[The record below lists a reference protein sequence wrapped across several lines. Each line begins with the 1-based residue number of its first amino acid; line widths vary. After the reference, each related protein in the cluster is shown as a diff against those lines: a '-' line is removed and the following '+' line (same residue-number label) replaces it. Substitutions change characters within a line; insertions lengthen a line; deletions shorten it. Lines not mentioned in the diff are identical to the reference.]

1 MADYDPTPTRS
12 NPIACV
18 TSWLGG
24 IFRSPAPSYQ
34 PAPRPAP
41 GPTVARV
48 RAIDV
53 ERVAAL
59 SPDGALCDDGP
70 IAVLTLVVDD
80 AETAATVLEALQS
93 GAQVRVTTPGACG

>member
-34 PAPRPAP
+34 PAPPPAP
-41 GPTVARV
+41 VPTVARI

-59 SPDGALCDDGP
+59 TADGSLCDAGP

-80 AETAATVLEALQS
+80 AETAATVLEALHD
-93 GAQVRVTTPGACG
+93 GAQLRVTTAGSCG